1 MRPRRPIRV
10 LVCDDRPEW
19 RALMRFQ
26 AEPEADLEVV
36 GRGRQRFR
44 GARAR
49 APPETTRP
57 DVVVIDVGMPGRD
70 GLDFL
75 ADLPLIEP
83 QPTVV
88 MYSEHEHRRDVAM
101 ARGARAFV
109 RKSDGFRALAAAI
122 RRVARGAGTGTPV

>member
-1 MRPRRPIRV
+1 

-36 GRGRQRFR
+36 GEAANGTE
-44 GARAR
+44 ALELV
-49 APPETTRP
+49 PSMRP

-88 MYSEHEHRRDVAM
+88 MYSEHEHRRDIAL
-101 ARGARAFV
+101 ARGAQAFV
-109 RKSDGFRALAAAI
+109 RKKDGFRTLAATI
-122 RRVARGAGTGTPV
+122 RRVCRSTGSAL

>member
-10 LVCDDRPEW
+10 LLCDDRREW

-26 AEPEADLEVV
+26 AEPEGDLEVV
-36 GRGRQRFR
+36 AEAANGSE
-44 GARAR
+44 ALELV
-49 APPETTRP
+49 PETRP

-70 GLDFL
+70 GRDFL

-88 MYSEHEHRRDVAM
+88 MYSAHEHRRDVAM
-101 ARGARAFV
+101 ASGARAFL
-109 RKSDGFRALAAAI
+109 RKADGFRTLAPTI
-122 RRVARGAGTGTPV
+122 PRG

>member
-36 GRGRQRFR
+36 GEAANGSE
-44 GARAR
+44 ALELV
-49 APPETTRP
+49 PETRP

-101 ARGARAFV
+101 ARGACAFV
-109 RKSDGFRALAAAI
+109 RKADGFRALAATI